1 VRRLS
6 LSRLTP
12 RTQLASL
19 TGVVLALI
27 AIVFAVEQ
35 RSAELER
42 ATAAHEASLSARL
55 SSAGPPSGLGE
66 GRLSRREVRGLNRS
80 LGDLAS
86 AGAGSVRLW
95 TAEGRL
101 AYSAGRRLDR
111 SSAGVAGTL
120 ASGLRGQVGSVRV
133 ADAEG
138 LGQGA
143 DQLATLIPLRVT
155 PSSPVVGAFEVR
167 RPWERVAR
175 RADFPSVAGLL
186 PMLGALALAWV
197 GIVAAASMAI
207 RGAPT
212 PGPLGEAQLDPLTD
226 LPTRATFRDLLSQTT
241 IAAKRNGGLVAVLVM
256 DLDRFKEIN
265 DTLGHFNGDMLLK
278 RIGPRLTNVLRDQ
291 DTVARLGGDEFA
303 ILLPGL
309 RDHAAITVAAKRML
323 GAFAEPFVLGGL
335 AIEIEAS
342 MGIAVAPEHG
352 DRVDVLLQR
361 ADTAMYAAKADRTGF
376 AFYSDEQAQGSRR
389 RLTLA
394 GELRRAIAEDEIVLY
409 YQPKARLATHEIVGV
424 EALARWVHPTRGII
438 SPAEFIPIAEQTNL
452 LHPLTERV
460 LDRALGQVRDWR
472 SQGFDFTVAVNLSAR
487 NLMDAGL
494 ANQIAQLLRR
504 WGVEPASLELELTES
519 MLMSDPRKAKEALSR
534 LRDVGV
540 RLSVDDFGTGYS
552 SLAYLKDLPVD
563 AIKIDRSFVLGM
575 EREAPNA
582 AIVRSTVDLGRN
594 LGLEVI
600 AEGVET
606 QAVYDELAQ
615 LGCDYAQGY
624 LLARPL
630 LPLELLARVQEIA
643 QHREAL
649 AIASPVDERALRV
662 VPGGGIGA

>member
-1 VRRLS
+1 
-6 LSRLTP
+6 
-12 RTQLASL
+12 
-19 TGVVLALI
+19 
-27 AIVFAVEQ
+27 
-35 RSAELER
+35 
-42 ATAAHEASLSARL
+42 
-55 SSAGPPSGLGE
+55 
-66 GRLSRREVRGLNRS
+66 
-80 LGDLAS
+80 
-86 AGAGSVRLW
+86 
-95 TAEGRL
+95 
-101 AYSAGRRLDR
+101 
-111 SSAGVAGTL
+111 
-120 ASGLRGQVGSVRV
+120 
-133 ADAEG
+133 
-138 LGQGA
+138 
-143 DQLATLIPLRVT
+143 
-155 PSSPVVGAFEVR
+155 
-167 RPWERVAR
+167 
-175 RADFPSVAGLL
+175 
-186 PMLGALALAWV
+186 
-197 GIVAAASMAI
+197 
-207 RGAPT
+207 
-212 PGPLGEAQLDPLTD
+212 
-226 LPTRATFRDLLSQTT
+226 
-241 IAAKRNGGLVAVLVM
+241 
-256 DLDRFKEIN
+256 
-265 DTLGHFNGDMLLK
+265 MLLK

-452 LHPLTERV
+452 LHPLPERV

-487 NLMDAGL
+487 NLLDAGL

-534 LRDVGV
+534 LRGVGV

-594 LGLEVI
+594 LGLDVI

-643 QHREAL
+643 QDREAL
-649 AIASPVDERALRV
+649 AGSSPVDERALRV